1 MLARSH
7 SLEFLPKRINA
18 VADACII
25 GKEDAAQTPPF
36 QPLELNTWRY
46 ESYIDNAKLAIPLF
60 KKSNTNLLKIYV
72 KVIILSEG

>member
-18 VADACII
+18 IADACKI

-36 QPLELNTWRY
+36 QPLELNTCRY
-46 ESYIDNAKLAIPLF
+46 ESYIDNAKLFPCSRRPSSLP
-60 KKSNTNLLKIYV
+60 S
-72 KVIILSEG
+72 